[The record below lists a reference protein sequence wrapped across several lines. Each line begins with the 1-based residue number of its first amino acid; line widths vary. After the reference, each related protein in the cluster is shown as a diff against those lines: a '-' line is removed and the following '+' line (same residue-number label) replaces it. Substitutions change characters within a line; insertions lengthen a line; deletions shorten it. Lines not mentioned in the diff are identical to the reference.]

1 MSAIGL
7 RVGSYE
13 IVGRTRVPEPG
24 DWHLARRTGNS
35 RRGPAEVLVRLL
47 PPDASAD
54 DREALHHQYEVLR
67 ALEDARVPEAV
78 EFYEGLGA
86 MAVAAVH
93 GTSLEDVVRG
103 RDGDVIAM
111 NPSTLLDVVLELAET
126 LQRAHHRN
134 RFHGDLSPD
143 RVLLAADG
151 RLWVFGFGQP
161 LGVTPHPDWV
171 APELRE
177 GHDAGPAADQW
188 YLGVLTAALVGGGT
202 PWRDGGN
209 QVQRLLEPVE
219 RQWPALGRLL
229 ERMTATSPTDRY
241 PSMHPVRQELLAL
254 ARKAGGTS
262 ARRELGGDMAR
273 PRALDI
279 SGSDEPLPPRTPPPA
294 PAPREP
300 SPEIPEAPPDPDL
313 PPDGFTLPG
322 GGPAVQLP
330 EELPTPDVE
339 VDLTISE
346 EYEIPQR
353 PPPKEE
359 PLLSPDPATEGHRT
373 PAPASRSGLPHE
385 DFVVVRPDVGTEVPT
400 AQLQDTPPP
409 VDARLEE
416 EPMGAVDS
424 GLDDIQP
431 RGLGAPLSSPVPAAD
446 PPPPVGPSDDVLV
459 AGVVIEPSD
468 PDVDDPPVAADPP
481 VALPLSPPFPDA
493 DMNNVPST
501 AFPSVPSNVDEQVP
515 VEPNPFATDMGADL
529 AADAASAPGA
539 GDGLSWDDL
548 AREFATD
555 MEEVVG
561 GGETILPPNSHPSVS
576 VDGDVE
582 PSAETQMSTPMFA
595 AIAAEAA
602 KNKGPGS
609 DASLGI
615 GPVDSTLPHVQGL
628 SDVPT
633 GAPKAGLVPTST
645 LVQRLAPAAVGIF
658 LLLFVV
664 WLGMQ
669 FLG

>member
-24 DWHLARRTGNS
+24 DWHLARRTDSS

-67 ALEDARVPEAV
+67 ALEDARVPDAV

-93 GTSLEDVVRG
+93 GTSLEDIVRG

-111 NPSTLLDVVLELAET
+111 NPSTLLDIVLELAET
-126 LQRAHHRN
+126 MQRAHHRN

-161 LGVTPHPDWV
+161 LGATPHPDWV
-171 APELRE
+171 APEL
-177 GHDAGPAADQW
+177 HDGQDSGPAADQW
-188 YLGVLTAALVGGGT
+188 HLGVLTAALVGGGT

-209 QVQRLLEPVE
+209 QIERLLEPVE

-229 ERMTATSPTDRY
+229 ERMTASNPADRY

-254 ARKAGGTS
+254 ARKAGGAS

-279 SGSDEPLPPRTPPPA
+279 SGSNQPMPQRTPVAAPPRPTP
-294 PAPREP
+294 ET
-300 SPEIPEAPPDPDL
+300 SEAPSAPER
-313 PPDGFTLPG
+313 PPDGFALPG
-322 GGPAVQLP
+322 GGHEELP

-339 VDLTISE
+339 VDLTISD

-353 PPPKEE
+353 PPPTEE

-373 PAPASRSGLPHE
+373 PHPAPRSDLPHE

-400 AQLQDTPPP
+400 AQLQHTAPQ
-409 VDARLEE
+409 VDPWVEE
-416 EPMGAVDS
+416 VALASVDS

-431 RGLGAPLSSPVPAAD
+431 RGLGVPLSPPSSD
-446 PPPPVGPSDDVLV
+446 PSDDDVLV

-481 VALPLSPPFPDA
+481 AALPLSPPFPDA

-501 AFPSVPSNVDEQVP
+501 AFPSVPSNIDEDLP
-515 VEPNPFATDMGADL
+515 VEPNPFATDMGADV
-529 AADAASAPGA
+529 AADAASAPGT
-539 GDGLSWDDL
+539 GDGMSWDDL

-555 MEEVVG
+555 MGEAVG
-561 GGETILPPNSHPSVS
+561 GGETILPPNSHPSAF
-576 VDGDVE
+576 VDGDIE
-582 PSAETQMSTPMFA
+582 PSAETEQSEPVIS
-595 AIAAEAA
+595 AISAGAA
-602 KNKGPGS
+602 KNNGPGS
-609 DASLGI
+609 DTSLGI
-615 GPVDSTLPHVQGL
+615 GAVDSPLPNVQVQGL

-633 GAPKAGLVPTST
+633 GAPKAGRVPTST
-645 LVQRLAPAAVGIF
+645 LVERLAPAAVAVF

-669 FLG
+669 LLG